1 MIGAIIGD
9 IVGSRFEFGD
19 PPQKGFE
26 LFTSECN
33 YTDDTICTVAV
44 ADAVLRGIDYG
55 QSLKEWCRRYPN
67 PMGGYGNRFYHWLFD
82 EGTPSTDSFGNGSA
96 MRVSS
101 IGWLFDDYDSVKEQ
115 SRRSAVVSQSHP
127 EGIKGAQCVASLIY
141 WLRTCR
147 ITKEQVAASVKR
159 SFGYEIPPMRDI
171 LRIGSHG
178 HFDGTCQETVPMA
191 IRCFLDAE
199 SFEETVRLAVLCD
212 GDTDTKAAIAGSIAE
227 AYYEIPTELLEQ
239 AFAYLPAEM
248 LDVLQQFLRQVKDNI
263 G

>member
-26 LFTSECN
+26 LFTQECN

-44 ADAVLRGIDYG
+44 ADAVLRGIDYE

-115 SRRSAVVSQSHP
+115 SRRSAVVSHSHP
-127 EGIKGAQCVASLIY
+127 EGIKDAQCVASLIY

-147 ITKEQVAASVKR
+147 VTKEQVAASVKR

-199 SFEETVRLAVLCD
+199 SFEETIRLAVLCD

-227 AYYEIPTELLEQ
+227 AYYEIPTELLEH

>member
-26 LFTSECN
+26 LFTQECN

-44 ADAVLRGIDYG
+44 ADAVLRGIDYE
-55 QSLKEWCRRYPN
+55 QSLKGWCRRYPN

-101 IGWLFDDYDSVKEQ
+101 IGWLFDDYDSVKER
-115 SRRSAVVSQSHP
+115 SRLSPEVSHSHP

-147 ITKEQVAASVKR
+147 VTKEQVAASVKR

-199 SFEETVRLAVLCD
+199 SFEETIRLAVLCD

-227 AYYEIPTELLEQ
+227 AYYEIPTELLEH